1 MKNLILSA
9 IFAVLAFTSNAQYD
23 AILNKYQDYY
33 LNQYN
38 IEYTSPH
45 KQQIKDT
52 SIIISYGNLYISSR
66 PTNNVFL
73 EVLFNETIK
82 ITKLK
87 TVFVNDIENDI
98 KYIEIVEYISDNYAG
113 LQFVI
118 MKKSFDGSW
127 DIINQP
133 EFDNNTI
140 QYVNYPQEIGDCP
153 ICPAD

>member
-1 MKNLILSA
+1 MKNLFLSA
-9 IFAVLAFTSNAQYD
+9 IFVVIAFASNAQYD

-33 LNQYN
+33 LKQYN

-45 KQQIKDT
+45 KQQIKNT

-73 EVLFNETIK
+73 EALFNETIK

-87 TVFVNDIENDI
+87 TVFVNDTENDI
-98 KYIEIVEYISDNYAG
+98 KYIEIVEYVSDNYPG

-118 MKKSFDGSW
+118 MKKSIDGSW

-140 QYVNYPQEIGDCP
+140 QYIKYPQEIGDCP